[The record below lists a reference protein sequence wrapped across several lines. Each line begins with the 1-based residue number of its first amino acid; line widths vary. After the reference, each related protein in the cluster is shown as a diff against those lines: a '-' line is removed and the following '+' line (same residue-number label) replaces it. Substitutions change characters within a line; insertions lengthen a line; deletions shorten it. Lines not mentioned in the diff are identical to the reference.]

1 MSAVAVVPP
10 GANLALWSGDTQKI
24 LEWREL
30 QGYVGER
37 AQRGAV
43 LKRGWP
49 RKIERM
55 EARLPAATP
64 PKG

>member
-1 MSAVAVVPP
+1 M
-10 GANLALWSGDTQKI
+10 LWSGEQKKT
-24 LEWREL
+24 LDWREL
-30 QGYVGER
+30 QDYVGER

-55 EARLPAATP
+55 EARCRRQA
-64 PKG
+64 KR